1 MAEKAKRL
9 RSRQLG
15 PDGGDAHLFNI
26 NSHRGLRS
34 ETLTVLLRLVLEVSG
49 FRDRP

>member
-1 MAEKAKRL
+1 MRL
-9 RSRQLG
+9 RLRQSG
-15 PDGGDAHLFNI
+15 PGRGGAHLFNI

-34 ETLTVLLRLVLEVSG
+34 ETLTVLLRLVLEVFG